1 MSNSTSTP
9 ILASFATLK
18 SLNDSKKYINS
29 YQILAEFIKYII
41 DGQKL
46 YVFTAIEMKNRLKS
60 VFGFDIPEAVVKTA
74 SKSLPFVTRE
84 NGTYIVDIRNF
95 VSDHAFERAKAI
107 AEEAN
112 TGAIS
117 LLKEYISKRE
127 PEKEIDEDLLTQD
140 LIAFLVDDQKKSS
153 GQYTDLISEFVL
165 KNENNNNVQR
175 TLETIREGSILYIGL
190 NYNINETGNLTKKLT
205 LFLGTE
211 VLFSLAGFN
220 GEVYKQLAEDLFA
233 QIKSANLNGTK
244 IFLRYFSDVRK
255 EMDSFFNGAKMIIE
269 KNMVSFDTVAMKAI
283 LNSCEAP
290 SDVDVKK
297 ADFYYKL
304 QYHYGIIEDEKDDY
318 YSKENDVYNLE
329 SMEYTDEQVCESWKY
344 ISHINKLRKG
354 SVFTNNFDA
363 EYLIV
368 TNTKCTLNISREQTE
383 RAKKE
388 NGLDYANDYAVS
400 VDRMTNILWYKLG
413 NGFGTKNYP
422 CNVNIVLKARTVL
435 SATISHNIATV
446 YNDAKEKNKNG
457 EITSD
462 QLAAR
467 IITLRRKPVLP
478 EDLEGDSIDEI
489 MDFSPEFL
497 SRYEEEVS
505 ANKIALEEK
514 DKEIQKR
521 DQTIEHKDQV
531 IQRQQEEK
539 TNLESELALYRAEK
553 DKRARRKKRAKQILR
568 FVWSI
573 LWKIVIIAAI
583 TYIAIFFKKKL
594 NSSIPLYICA
604 AVDLFGLVLTAQVAI
619 KKDIHKYL
627 SKEDTAK

>member
-190 NYNINETGNLTKKLT
+190 NYNINETGNLTKK
-205 LFLGTE
+205 
-211 VLFSLAGFN
+211 
-220 GEVYKQLAEDLFA
+220 
-233 QIKSANLNGTK
+233 
-244 IFLRYFSDVRK
+244 
-255 EMDSFFNGAKMIIE
+255 
-269 KNMVSFDTVAMKAI
+269 
-283 LNSCEAP
+283 
-290 SDVDVKK
+290 
-297 ADFYYKL
+297 
-304 QYHYGIIEDEKDDY
+304 
-318 YSKENDVYNLE
+318 
-329 SMEYTDEQVCESWKY
+329 
-344 ISHINKLRKG
+344 
-354 SVFTNNFDA
+354 
-363 EYLIV
+363 
-368 TNTKCTLNISREQTE
+368 
-383 RAKKE
+383 
-388 NGLDYANDYAVS
+388 
-400 VDRMTNILWYKLG
+400 
-413 NGFGTKNYP
+413 
-422 CNVNIVLKARTVL
+422 
-435 SATISHNIATV
+435 
-446 YNDAKEKNKNG
+446 
-457 EITSD
+457 
-462 QLAAR
+462 
-467 IITLRRKPVLP
+467 
-478 EDLEGDSIDEI
+478 
-489 MDFSPEFL
+489 
-497 SRYEEEVS
+497 
-505 ANKIALEEK
+505 
-514 DKEIQKR
+514 
-521 DQTIEHKDQV
+521 TIEHKDQV

-583 TYIAIFFKKKL
+583 TYIAIFFEKKL

>member
-46 YVFTAIEMKNRLKS
+46 YVFTGIEMKNRLKS

-112 TGAIS
+112 TGAII

-190 NYNINETGNLTKKLT
+190 NYNINETGSLTKKLT

-220 GEVYKQLAEDLFA
+220 GEVYEQLAEDLFA

-269 KNMVSFDTVAMKAI
+269 KNTVS
-283 LNSCEAP
+283 
-290 SDVDVKK
+290 
-297 ADFYYKL
+297 L
-304 QYHYGIIEDEKDDY
+304 QCQH
-318 YSKENDVYNLE
+318 
-329 SMEYTDEQVCESWKY
+329 
-344 ISHINKLRKG
+344 
-354 SVFTNNFDA
+354 
-363 EYLIV
+363 
-368 TNTKCTLNISREQTE
+368 
-383 RAKKE
+383 
-388 NGLDYANDYAVS
+388 
-400 VDRMTNILWYKLG
+400 
-413 NGFGTKNYP
+413 
-422 CNVNIVLKARTVL
+422 RT
-435 SATISHNIATV
+435 
-446 YNDAKEKNKNG
+446 
-457 EITSD
+457 
-462 QLAAR
+462 
-467 IITLRRKPVLP
+467 
-478 EDLEGDSIDEI
+478 
-489 MDFSPEFL
+489 
-497 SRYEEEVS
+497 
-505 ANKIALEEK
+505 
-514 DKEIQKR
+514 
-521 DQTIEHKDQV
+521 
-531 IQRQQEEK
+531 
-539 TNLESELALYRAEK
+539 
-553 DKRARRKKRAKQILR
+553 
-568 FVWSI
+568 
-573 LWKIVIIAAI
+573 
-583 TYIAIFFKKKL
+583 
-594 NSSIPLYICA
+594 
-604 AVDLFGLVLTAQVAI
+604 
-619 KKDIHKYL
+619 
-627 SKEDTAK
+627 

>member
-1 MSNSTSTP
+1 M
-9 ILASFATLK
+9 
-18 SLNDSKKYINS
+18 
-29 YQILAEFIKYII
+29 
-41 DGQKL
+41 
-46 YVFTAIEMKNRLKS
+46 
-60 VFGFDIPEAVVKTA
+60 
-74 SKSLPFVTRE
+74 
-84 NGTYIVDIRNF
+84 
-95 VSDHAFERAKAI
+95 
-107 AEEAN
+107 
-112 TGAIS
+112 
-117 LLKEYISKRE
+117 
-127 PEKEIDEDLLTQD
+127 
-140 LIAFLVDDQKKSS
+140 
-153 GQYTDLISEFVL
+153 
-165 KNENNNNVQR
+165 
-175 TLETIREGSILYIGL
+175 
-190 NYNINETGNLTKKLT
+190 
-205 LFLGTE
+205 
-211 VLFSLAGFN
+211 
-220 GEVYKQLAEDLFA
+220 
-233 QIKSANLNGTK
+233 
-244 IFLRYFSDVRK
+244 
-255 EMDSFFNGAKMIIE
+255 
-269 KNMVSFDTVAMKAI
+269 SFDTVAMKAI

-435 SATISHNIATV
+435 LATISHNIATV

-521 DQTIEHKDQV
+521 DQTIEHKDLV

-553 DKRARRKKRAKQILR
+553 NKRDRRKKWAKQILR

-573 LWKIVIIAAI
+573 LWKIAIIAAI
-583 TYIAIFFKKKL
+583 TYIAILFEKKL
-594 NSSIPLYICA
+594 NSSIPLYVCA
-604 AVDLFGLVLTAQVAI
+604 AVDLFGLALTAQVAI